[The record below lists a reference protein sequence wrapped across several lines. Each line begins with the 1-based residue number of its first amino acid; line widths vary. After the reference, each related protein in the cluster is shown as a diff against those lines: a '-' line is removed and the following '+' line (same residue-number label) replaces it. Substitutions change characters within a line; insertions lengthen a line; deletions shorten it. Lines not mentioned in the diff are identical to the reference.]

1 MGSVQP
7 VPLYAR
13 VNAAEPH
20 LTAENRERWVAMDRS
35 FLPADDAFFL
45 RHRSDAMTG
54 RGIFDGDWILVTPSA
69 RARDGELVAV
79 RRGAH
84 VIVRTVA
91 RLGAV
96 LSLTASNGSESEI
109 FLGPSDDFSVL
120 GVVTAVFRSLHE
132 AIDAPDATDAPDDSA
147 VDA

>member
-1 MGSVQP
+1 MGTVQP
-7 VPLYAR
+7 IPLYAR
-13 VNAAEPH
+13 VNLTEPY

-45 RHRSDAMTG
+45 RTSTDAMTG

-69 RARDGELVAV
+69 RARDGELIAV

-96 LSLTASNGSESEI
+96 LSLTASNGTDSEI

-120 GVVTAVFRSLHE
+120 GVVAGVFRPFHDE
-132 AIDAPDATDAPDDSA
+132 PQTDE
-147 VDA
+147 